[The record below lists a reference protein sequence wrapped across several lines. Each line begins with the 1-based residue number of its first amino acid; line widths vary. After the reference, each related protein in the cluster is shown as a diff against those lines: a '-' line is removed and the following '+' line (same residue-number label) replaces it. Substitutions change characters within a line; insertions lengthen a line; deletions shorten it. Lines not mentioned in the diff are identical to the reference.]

1 MMGWSNGWPILN
13 SIFMSKQLMITL
25 LCILCSFGVGAQND
39 SLWSSVKEARAMV
52 IHEVKKEENLYTI
65 AQQYNVP
72 ALVLSQSNDVSFYE
86 TLEPKRKL
94 LIPLGNYNYLKIK
107 PLDTK
112 TTKALYYR
120 VLPTDNYSSLAG
132 AFSISV
138 DYLKGLNNNWDLQ
151 QLPNNILLAGWVL
164 YQAPDAPNTKEGLTN
179 SMGKVASVAAAPIK
193 KDTVKLPPTELEKQY
208 NYQTSNGQF
217 VDSANGMVVFFKP
230 QTAIDN
236 KLLFAFSNEFAK
248 GRVLKVVNPSNGK
261 FVYAKVIGALPST
274 KQYLNAKIGLDG
286 RARAEL
292 ETREIKLWCDFFMK
306 Y

>member
-1 MMGWSNGWPILN
+1 
-13 SIFMSKQLMITL
+13 MSKQIMITL
-25 LCILCSFGVGAQND
+25 LFLLYSFSVTAQND
-39 SLWSSVKEARAMV
+39 SLFISIKDGRAMV
-52 IHEVKKEENLYTI
+52 LHDVKKEENLYTI

-94 LIPLGNYNYLKIK
+94 LIPLGNYNYIKTK

-112 TTKALYYR
+112 TAKTLYYR
-120 VLPTDNYSSLAG
+120 ILPKDNYSSLAA
-132 AFSISV
+132 AFSTSEDI
-138 DYLKGLNNNWDLQ
+138 LKSLNNNWGPHQ
-151 QLPNNILLAGWVL
+151 VPNNTLLAGWVL
-164 YQAPDAPNTKEGLTN
+164 YQAPDAPTNKEGLAH
-179 SMGKVASVAAAPIK
+179 SAAKAPSVSAALIK
-193 KDTVKLPPTELEKQY
+193 KDTVKLPPTELEKQF

>member
-1 MMGWSNGWPILN
+1 
-13 SIFMSKQLMITL
+13 MSKQLMITL
-25 LCILCSFGVGAQND
+25 LFLLFSLSVIAQKD
-39 SLWSSVKEARAMV
+39 SLFITVKDGRAMAL
-52 IHEVKKEENLYTI
+52 HYVKKEENLYSI

-86 TLEPKRKL
+86 PLEPKRKL
-94 LIPLGNYNYLKIK
+94 LIPLGIYNYVKTK
-107 PLDTK
+107 P
-112 TTKALYYR
+112 TKANTAKSLYYQ
-120 VLPTDNYSSLAG
+120 VLPTDHYSSLA
-132 AFSISV
+132 AALSTSEDF
-138 DYLKGLNNNWDLQ
+138 LKSLNNNLGSH
-151 QLPNNILLAGWVL
+151 QLPNNTLLAGWVL
-164 YQAPDAPNTKEGLTN
+164 YQAPDALSNIEGLAN
-179 SMGKVASVAAAPIK
+179 SGGKVATVSATLIK
-193 KDTVKLPPTELEKQY
+193 KDTVKLPPTELEKQF

>member
-1 MMGWSNGWPILN
+1 
-13 SIFMSKQLMITL
+13 MSKQFMITL
-25 LCILCSFGVGAQND
+25 LFLLYSFGVKAQND
-39 SLWSSVKEARAMV
+39 SLFISIKGGKASVV
-52 IHEVKKEENLYTI
+52 HLVQKEENLYTI

-86 TLEPKRKL
+86 RLEPKRKL
-94 LIPLGNYNYLKIK
+94 LIPLGIYNYVKTK
-107 PLDTK
+107 P
-112 TTKALYYR
+112 TKAHTAKSLYYQ
-120 VLPTDNYSSLAG
+120 VLPTDHYYSLAAALG
-132 AFSISV
+132 TSEDF
-138 DYLKGLNNNWDLQ
+138 LKSLNNNLGPH
-151 QLPNNILLAGWVL
+151 QLPNSILLAGWVL
-164 YQAPDAPNTKEGLTN
+164 YQAPDAPAQNEGTAN
-179 SMGKVASVAAAPIK
+179 SIAKVASVTTALIK
-193 KDTVKLPPTELEKQY
+193 KDTLKLPPSELEKQF

-261 FVYAKVIGALPST
+261 FVFAKVIGALPST

>member
-1 MMGWSNGWPILN
+1 
-13 SIFMSKQLMITL
+13 MSKQLMITL
-25 LCILCSFGVGAQND
+25 LCILYSFGVGAQND

-120 VLPTDNYSSLAG
+120 VLPTDNYSSLAA

-164 YQAPDAPNTKEGLTN
+164 YQAPDAPNNKEGLAN

-193 KDTVKLPPTELEKQY
+193 KDTVKLPPTELEKQF